1 MNIIVTN
8 ASLNIIDTN
17 GIMPI
22 ISQAQLDVHDSDIFD
37 FIYKHSIKILEDTS
51 LKNAIFTSNCFNSIL
66 EGRDFLEQSSIIAN
80 RLYDIMTKQPAIPMA
95 DLLVCT
101 MTIEDVPHLALLKLN
116 YKIGFTHY
124 VNGQSV
130 QLIKHQTILP
140 SEGQKIDEAAFI
152 NLIDLSVKVL
162 ERKYEIDGENREYF
176 SEIFLECDT
185 ERSKKEVMKVISSVT
200 KKVTKEIGDV
210 DFKVSA
216 KLKETMHEMA
226 ERNEFVDIE
235 ELANTVFLGSEASKI
250 TYISELKK
258 AGVEPRIQLDE
269 DELPKLIKSH
279 KFKTDKGIELKL
291 PIKLWEDKS
300 AIEFINNPD
309 GTVSIL
315 IKNITNLK

>member
-22 ISQAQLDVHDSDIFD
+22 ISQTQLDVHDSDIFD
-37 FIYKHSIKILEDTS
+37 FIYKHSVKILEDTS
-51 LKNAIFTSNCFNSIL
+51 LKNAKFTGNCFKSIL
-66 EGRDFLEQSSIIAN
+66 DGGDFLEQSSIIAN
-80 RLYDIMTKQPAIPMA
+80 RLYDIMSKQPAIPMA

-124 VNGQSV
+124 VNGHSV

-152 NLIDLSVKVL
+152 NLIDLSIKVL

-185 ERSKKEVMKVISSVT
+185 ERSKKEVMNVIGSVT
-200 KKVTKEIGDV
+200 KKVTKEIGAV
-210 DFKVSA
+210 DFKVNA
-216 KLKETMHEMA
+216 KLKEAMHEMA
-226 ERNEFVDIE
+226 EQNECVDIE
-235 ELANTVFLGSEASKI
+235 ELASTVFHGSEASKF
-250 TYISELKK
+250 TYITELKK
-258 AGVEPRIQLDE
+258 AGVEPRIQLHE
-269 DELPKLIKSH
+269 DELHKLIKSH
-279 KFKTDKGIELKL
+279 KIKTDKGIELKL
-291 PIKLWEDKS
+291 PLKLWEDKS